1 MFIFQSETDA
11 LKKKKGLLQFTA
23 TDALELLTDV
33 IYMFMFSQRNTF
45 MVAEDDNDDN
55 VPTKLHFTKRLQC
68 YLRDGVSKGHISEAD
83 VSKDSFRNW
92 HLVFICSVG
101 PFVRYFGPD

>member
-1 MFIFQSETDA
+1 
-11 LKKKKGLLQFTA
+11 
-23 TDALELLTDV
+23 
-33 IYMFMFSQRNTF
+33 
-45 MVAEDDNDDN
+45 MVAEDGNDDN

-68 YLRDGVSKGHISEAD
+68 YLRDCVSKGHISGPD

-101 PFVRYFGPD
+101 PFVRHFGPD